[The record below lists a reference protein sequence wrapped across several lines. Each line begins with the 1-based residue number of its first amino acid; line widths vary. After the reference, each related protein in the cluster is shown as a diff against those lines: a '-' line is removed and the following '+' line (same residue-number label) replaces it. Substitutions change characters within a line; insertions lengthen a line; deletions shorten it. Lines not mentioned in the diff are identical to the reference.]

1 MFLYYALF
9 DFDSDGITISFPDLE
24 GAYSAGADMQEALF
38 MSQDLLEGWLILAE
52 EAGETLPL
60 ASTLEVIQERFPN
73 RFIVPISIN
82 LKFAREKHFGK
93 PVKKTLT
100 IPSYI
105 NRLAIEN
112 GINFSHVL
120 TELLKEKIQVL

>member
-1 MFLYYALF
+1 MRL
-9 DFDSDGITISFPDLE
+9 SWG
-24 GAYSAGADMQEALF
+24 EAF
-38 MSQDLLEGWLILAE
+38 
-52 EAGETLPL
+52 PL
-60 ASTLEVIQERFPN
+60 ASTVEGIQERFPN

-82 LKFAREKHFGK
+82 LELAREKHFGK

-105 NRLAIEN
+105 NSLAIEN

-120 TELLKEKIQVL
+120 TEALKEKLQVL